1 MQRGSRVIDTPPTV
15 TNPSGGG
22 GGWAWLLTAHGII
35 EAELVRGVLETAG
48 VVPVALDGRDSSPGA
63 WMFLSGNVNALVR
76 VFVPAS
82 QLDSARLILLET
94 GFNAPEQP
102 APPPPAPAVHRLS
115 GRSIWLVITAVV
127 IIIFLIA
134 TMHARVT

>member
-1 MQRGSRVIDTPPTV
+1 
-15 TNPSGGG
+15 
-22 GGWAWLLTAHGII
+22 
-35 EAELVRGVLETAG
+35 VLETAG
-48 VVPVALDGRDSSPGA
+48 IAPVALDGRDSSPGA

-82 QLDSARLILLET
+82 QLDSARLVLLEA
-94 GFNAPEQP
+94 GFTAPEQP
-102 APPPPAPAVHRLS
+102 APPPPATTEHRLS